1 MLQQKRPC
9 TWNRLQT
16 KNKKI
21 ILDYL
26 NEPRIITLAPGV
38 EEEGRRVSGR
48 YNYGEEAGSS
58 GSMRGTQPTTAR
70 ARNMEKWTPA
80 NASRWPQEAR
90 VNPWLTSKKQRSRSH
105 NQKELNTVKDQN
117 EQDAYS
123 LLEYPETTLLTPGY

>member
-1 MLQQKRPC
+1 MLQQKRLC

-26 NEPRIITLAPGV
+26 NEPRIITVALGV

-58 GSMRGTQPTTAR
+58 GSMRGPQPTTASLEDGD
-70 ARNMEKWTPA
+70 MDTSQCTKV
-80 NASRWPQEAR
+80 ASRSQGQPMADIKETELSVPQ
-90 VNPWLTSKKQRSRSH
+90 PKGTKYCQG
-105 NQKELNTVKDQN
+105 
-117 EQDAYS
+117 
-123 LLEYPETTLLTPGY
+123 PE